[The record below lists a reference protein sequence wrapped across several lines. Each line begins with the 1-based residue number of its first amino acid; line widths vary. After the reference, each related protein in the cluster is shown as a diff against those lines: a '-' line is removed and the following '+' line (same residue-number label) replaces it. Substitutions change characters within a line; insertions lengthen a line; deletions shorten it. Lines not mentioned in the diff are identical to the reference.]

1 MVQGKRLFGQLL
13 GDELM
18 TIIPFELPPFRG
30 GDGKSMD
37 SVRFVDFEVKVTKPE
52 VASIIDDARNQIL
65 GPPSDESQVLVLLA
79 TLPSQDLNDT
89 VVIPLGKLFANGSVL
104 LDKPVPKGSYW
115 QSGSKRL
122 FQNGTL
128 EEITTPSGIA
138 ASVQTKLTLG
148 TVNRFGFVHEI
159 PHVDLEVL
167 NELNIG

>member
-52 VASIIDDARNQIL
+52 VASAIEDARSQ
-65 GPPSDESQVLVLLA
+65 GSSDESQVLVLLA
-79 TLPSQDLNDT
+79 TLSPQDLNDT

-138 ASVQTKLTLG
+138 ASVQTKLTLA
-148 TVNRFGFVHEI
+148 TVNPFGFVHEI